1 MGRLPAELSN
11 GRTNLTMN
19 LATIET
25 YNEEKLPEENAQM
38 EGDPEQIDNEIFNE
52 INEI

>member
-1 MGRLPAELSN
+1 MGRLPVELSKWRN
-11 GRTNLTMN
+11 KLNYE
-19 LATIET
+19 LANIEM
-25 YNEEKLPEENAQM
+25 YNEEKLPGKNTQM